1 MIAESKK
8 VLTFDEAAE
17 YTGLSK
23 SYLYKMTS
31 QRVVPHYKPNGKLIF
46 FEREELEKWLLST
59 RVTPQQEI
67 NEAAQTYVTTGK
79 HGRV

>member
-1 MIAESKK
+1 MKAEFKN
-8 VLTFDEAAE
+8 VLTFNEAVE

-46 FEREELEKWLLST
+46 FEREELDKWLLST
-59 RVTPQQEI
+59 RIAPQSEI
-67 NEAAQTYVTTGK
+67 DEAAQTYVTTGK
-79 HGRV
+79 HGRA